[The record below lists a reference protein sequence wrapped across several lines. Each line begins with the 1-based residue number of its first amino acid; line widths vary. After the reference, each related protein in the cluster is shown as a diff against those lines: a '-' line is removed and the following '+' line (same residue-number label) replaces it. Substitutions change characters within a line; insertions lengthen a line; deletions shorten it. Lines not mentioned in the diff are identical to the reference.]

1 MNFRV
6 SVFAVVVAM
15 TLCAGAEAGVSAE
28 EAAKLKSELMPL
40 GGERGGNA
48 DGSIPA
54 WEGGYTEVP
63 AGYRAGTARP
73 DFFAGEKPLYSISA
87 ENMEGYAQKLTDGV
101 KGLMKKYPKFRI
113 DVYPTHRTAAAPQ
126 WVYDNTF
133 ANATRAH
140 LTGEGYSFEGAYG
153 GVPFPITRDPKEM
166 LLNHLTAW
174 TRGESSSSPSR
185 CFTVTADGKLTLVS
199 DGTQDLQYPYNYHDG
214 DLSSYKGYYNLGRYV
229 QSAPASKAGESILA
243 HFPSVEGKRIGLWQY
258 LVGQRRVRRAPSV
271 SYDTPDSVTSGMG
284 FFDEAFM
291 QFGPY
296 DHHEYKLIGKKEIYV
311 PYNNNRANAASPQE
325 LFTPEFLNPD
335 LVRWELHRVWEI
347 EGTLAPGKRHVVA
360 QRRFYLDEDSWQ
372 ILLLDGWDAQGD
384 LWRMAYTLT
393 ELAPDVPALVG
404 NMAWGVYN
412 LQTGGYYLNAAT
424 NGTGQFAVVERRP
437 ESFFSPEE
445 LANVGLR

>member
-243 HFPSVEGKRIGLWQY
+243 HFPSVEGKRIGL
-258 LVGQRRVRRAPSV
+258 
-271 SYDTPDSVTSGMG
+271 
-284 FFDEAFM
+284 
-291 QFGPY
+291 
-296 DHHEYKLIGKKEIYV
+296 
-311 PYNNNRANAASPQE
+311 
-325 LFTPEFLNPD
+325 
-335 LVRWELHRVWEI
+335 
-347 EGTLAPGKRHVVA
+347 
-360 QRRFYLDEDSWQ
+360 
-372 ILLLDGWDAQGD
+372 
-384 LWRMAYTLT
+384 
-393 ELAPDVPALVG
+393 
-404 NMAWGVYN
+404 
-412 LQTGGYYLNAAT
+412 
-424 NGTGQFAVVERRP
+424 
-437 ESFFSPEE
+437 
-445 LANVGLR
+445 